1 MEQGVPLR
9 VVTKVEKRADSSA
22 SLSAGSD
29 RQQKIIEAATK
40 AIEEFGPDVAIG
52 VTADLAGLPR
62 PHIYRHFESKAE
74 LDQAV
79 ARHAAR
85 VLGRR
90 VRPTLSASGSPVGI
104 IRAASHEVVAWAS
117 AHPNLY
123 RFRAL
128 RRDAPAVQEYARAA
142 AAYLQRLGHDA
153 LFPAQ
158 AVAAVVGLVDASV
171 LWWLDNPDQLTDDQ
185 LVDKLTRQV
194 WLVVEQAVRDMGIA
208 VDPDA

>member
-1 MEQGVPLR
+1 M
-9 VVTKVEKRADSSA
+9 TNAEKRADSSVA
-22 SLSAGSD
+22 PPPGSD
-29 RQQKIIEAATK
+29 RRQKIIEAATK
-40 AIEEFGPDVAIG
+40 AIEEFGPDAAIG

-62 PHIYRHFESKAE
+62 PHIYRHFDSKAE

-85 VLGRR
+85 LLGRR

-128 RRDAPAVQEYARAA
+128 RRDAPAVQEYGRAA

-153 LFPAQ
+153 VFPAQ
-158 AVAAVVGLVDASV
+158 VVAAVVGLADASV
-171 LWWLDNPDQLTDDQ
+171 LWWLDNPDQLTDDE

-194 WLVVEQAVRDMGIA
+194 WLLVEQAVRDLGIDA
-208 VDPDA
+208 EPDR